1 MKQDHQIGVNITAKA
16 ASFLKS
22 AMVEA
27 RAIGLRL
34 FVKQSGCSGKSY
46 GIDLVTE
53 KNDLDLSFNS
63 NGLAVFIT
71 PDSYPMFKGMELDL
85 ETDGTNQFLRFNNPN
100 AAHTCGCGKSF
111 KPIEE

>member
-1 MKQDHQIGVNITAKA
+1 MKQNYEVGVNITTKA
-16 ASFLKS
+16 AAFLKS
-22 AMVEA
+22 AMLEA
-27 RAIGLRL
+27 KAIGIRL

-53 KNDLDLSFNS
+53 KSELDLSFNS

-85 ETDGTNQFLRFNNPN
+85 ETNGTNQFLRFNNPN
-100 AAHTCGCGKSF
+100 AAHVCGCGKSF

>member
-1 MKQDHQIGVNITAKA
+1 MKQNYEVGVNITIKA
-16 ASFLKS
+16 AAFLKS
-22 AMVEA
+22 AMLEA
-27 RAIGLRL
+27 KAIGIRL

-53 KNDLDLSFNS
+53 KSELDLSFNS

-85 ETDGTNQFLRFNNPN
+85 ETNGTNQFLRL
-100 AAHTCGCGKSF
+100 
-111 KPIEE
+111 